1 MWIKDEAIG
10 EREREMALLVPKKE
24 KEEINVGIA
33 WFPGRVKSGPEKAT
47 SRFPGY
53 LKNKDSNLSCC

>member
-33 WFPGRVKSGPEKAT
+33 WFPGRVKSGQEKAT

-53 LKNKDSNLSCC
+53 LNN